1 MPHADRIEQREGKWC
16 AVSKDGNTVFGCFDT
31 EPEARERLRQVE
43 AGKAARGDAVFR
55 IDKLGPIHTDPA
67 RTDGVLA
74 ELTPEGFLQCSAL
87 LTRTGVFDYED
98 AEGNVW
104 GEFRDAKQV
113 FAQAS
118 LDSFRMVVVTDD
130 HPETMV
136 NVDNV
141 KDVQVGHVG
150 SDVRRDGDFVRASL
164 TITDADVIR
173 SIQDGKVELSCGYFA
188 QVVQDSGVAP
198 DGTPFTSRQE
208 DIRGN
213 HLALVD
219 IGRAGPQC
227 RLQLD
232 SGDAITREDIITMPK
247 KKEKQPHQDARVIV
261 GGEEFD
267 VPDEVA
273 VALSEMTDKIEA
285 QTIEL
290 NKLKAPAPEEHEADE
305 SDDTVVVEVDQEEP
319 AAAPAAAAE
328 DPNKEEKAMNDAMQA
343 EIDILK
349 AANAKLEAKV
359 DESKSTQNQRIDARV
374 ALVTTCR
381 KLLGDEFKT
390 DGVTDLDLRK
400 AVIVHALPDMK
411 DKLDGKS
418 ADYLECAYEMALKE
432 ESKRVDSST
441 ELLEVTAQSIIDAA
455 GDENSIDQLHADMLG
470 RLQKNY
476 TKTAPQEMN

>member
-1 MPHADRIEQREGKWC
+1 MHADRIEQREGKWC
-16 AVSKDGNTVFGCFDT
+16 AVSEDGTKSFGCFDT

-87 LTRTGVFDYED
+87 LTRTGVFDYQD
-98 AEGNVW
+98 AEGNEW

-290 NKLKAPAPEEHEADE
+290 NKLKAPAEEEPEADE
-305 SDDTVVVEVDQEEP
+305 SDDTVVVEVDQEAG
-319 AAAPAAAAE
+319 AAAPAAAEE

-381 KLLGDEFKT
+381 KLLGDGFET
-390 DGVTDLDLRK
+390 NGVKDVDLKK

-432 ESKRVDSST
+432 ESKRVDSSE
-441 ELLEVTAQSIIDAA
+441 ELLEVADQAIKDGGDGDSI
-455 GDENSIDQLHADMLG
+455 EQLHAAMLG
-470 RLQKNY
+470 RFDKSY
-476 TKTAPQEMN
+476 RTTPAPQEIN